1 MNRKTVRRA
10 ILVLGLFT
18 AIVHLIILP
27 FIVWSPDWGA
37 SLRVAWLLN
46 GIGYLVLLWA
56 TLSEPEFLEDSQDLV
71 HYAFIGFAVLT
82 IIAFFVFGQPT
93 TDKLGWVTKLDEILL
108 IAALVMDL
116 RLQSKA

>member
-1 MNRKTVRRA
+1 MNRKMVRRA

-27 FIVWSPDWGA
+27 FIVWKTVDFLYVSWI
-37 SLRVAWLLN
+37 LN
-46 GIGYLVLLWA
+46 GIGYLVFLWA
-56 TLSEPEFLEDSQDLV
+56 VLAEPSFLEESQDLV
-71 HYAFIGFAVLT
+71 HYAFIGFTAIT
-82 IIAFFVFGQPT
+82 IVAFFVFGAWQ
-93 TDKLGWVTKLDEILL
+93 TDVLGWVTKLDEILL